1 MQPGL
6 PAIEGTN
13 PSIDQNDSDFSKLLL
28 QSHQALSNMTEG
40 VTRHSS
46 ANGDSWLLNH
56 DWSGMTRSD
65 LKEFV
70 LLADSSSTL
79 SSSETVL
86 QMKSFMS
93 TRGFGYLTAA
103 CRTGN
108 AAMVKALLAGGV
120 LPNEKSDDGHTP
132 LHAAVIHGH
141 HECAQLVLAAGGDIE
156 ALMSSPMSNHY
167 TALVFASANGDVE
180 MTKLLSKHGANI
192 WHRILDSMQ
201 NTAAHTAAN
210 GAMPGNAACLKLL
223 LEKDPRLA
231 LAKNS
236 HQRTPLH
243 HAAGSGDVAAVNALL
258 RAGADPNAMDINKSN
273 PLHTSWFSSLDLVQ
287 ICSEYFPEKLQNPAL
302 KVVVQRSALISGLDH
317 LHPLEVVDL
326 LLQAGADPKSL
337 NIEDCDAK
345 SSAYLN
351 MLITLRIQPGDVF
364 SSNSVAWSM
373 TPFSPWYSS
382 FPYRRPWTTPLSW
395 WVLQPVTNDILP
407 VLTLPGS
414 PVIQVRCS

>member
-1 MQPGL
+1 
-6 PAIEGTN
+6 
-13 PSIDQNDSDFSKLLL
+13 
-28 QSHQALSNMTEG
+28 
-40 VTRHSS
+40 
-46 ANGDSWLLNH
+46 
-56 DWSGMTRSD
+56 
-65 LKEFV
+65 
-70 LLADSSSTL
+70 
-79 SSSETVL
+79 
-86 QMKSFMS
+86 
-93 TRGFGYLTAA
+93 
-103 CRTGN
+103 
-108 AAMVKALLAGGV
+108 MVKALLAGGV

-141 HECAQLVLAAGGDIE
+141 HECAQLVLAAGADIE

-273 PLHTSWFSSLDLVQ
+273 PLH
-287 ICSEYFPEKLQNPAL
+287 
-302 KVVVQRSALISGLDH
+302 
-317 LHPLEVVDL
+317 
-326 LLQAGADPKSL
+326 
-337 NIEDCDAK
+337 
-345 SSAYLN
+345 
-351 MLITLRIQPGDVF
+351 
-364 SSNSVAWSM
+364 
-373 TPFSPWYSS
+373 
-382 FPYRRPWTTPLSW
+382 
-395 WVLQPVTNDILP
+395 
-407 VLTLPGS
+407 
-414 PVIQVRCS
+414 